1 MIARVPR
8 GWYEWGLVRPAGIF
22 AYGQL
27 PGVDDMAIRAIAVE
41 DDEAVSKLIVQVLT
55 SHGFEVVGTAATGED
70 GVALARRT
78 QPDVALVDLGLPKMS
93 GEDVIATIRRDLP
106 KTACIALTA
115 VDIPARVLNA
125 MRSGA
130 AGYIL
135 KPFHASD
142 LARAVEDVLSG
153 EAAPISPRAAK
164 VLLSEFRGDAPDQKP
179 SSGPALS
186 KRELEV
192 LQLLVHGHTYA
203 DVASALGIAEGTV
216 QTYVKRIYEKMDVS
230 TKAEA
235 ALLAV
240 ARGLVKL

>member
-1 MIARVPR
+1 
-8 GWYEWGLVRPAGIF
+8 
-22 AYGQL
+22 
-27 PGVDDMAIRAIAVE
+27 MAIRAIAVE
-41 DDEAVSKLIVQVLT
+41 DDEAVSRLISQVLT

-70 GVALARRT
+70 GVALARQTR
-78 QPDVALVDLGLPKMS
+78 PDVALVDLGLPKMS

-179 SSGPALS
+179 SAGPALS

-203 DVASALGIAEGTV
+203 DVAQALGIAEGTV

-240 ARGLVKL
+240 ARGLVKP

>member
-1 MIARVPR
+1 
-8 GWYEWGLVRPAGIF
+8 
-22 AYGQL
+22 
-27 PGVDDMAIRAIAVE
+27 MAIRAIAVE
-41 DDEAVSKLIVQVLT
+41 DDEAVAKLIASVLA
-55 SHGFEVVGTAATGED
+55 SNGFEVCGTAGTGEE
-70 GVALARRT
+70 GVALARRER
-78 QPDVALVDLGLPKMS
+78 PDVALIDLGLPKMS
-93 GEDVIATIRRDLP
+93 GEDVIATIRQELP

-115 VDIPARVLNA
+115 VDIPARVLGA
-125 MRSGA
+125 MRAGA

-135 KPFHASD
+135 KPFHASE
-142 LARAVEDVLSG
+142 LARSIEEVLSG

-164 VLLSEFRGDAPDQKP
+164 VLLSELRGDPPEQRN
-179 SSGPALS
+179 GPALS

-203 DVASALGIAEGTV
+203 DVAQALGIAEGTV

-240 ARGLVKL
+240 ARGLVRP

>member
-1 MIARVPR
+1 
-8 GWYEWGLVRPAGIF
+8 
-22 AYGQL
+22 
-27 PGVDDMAIRAIAVE
+27 MAIRAIAVE
-41 DDEAVSKLIVQVLT
+41 DDEAVARLIAQVLT
-55 SHGFEVVGTAATGED
+55 THGFQVCGTAASGEE
-70 GVALARRT
+70 GVALARRER
-78 QPDVALVDLGLPKMS
+78 PDVALVDLGLPKMS
-93 GEDVIATIRRDLP
+93 GEDVIATIRQELP

-115 VDIPARVLNA
+115 VDIPARVLGA
-125 MRSGA
+125 MRAGA

-135 KPFHASD
+135 KPFHASE
-142 LARAVEDVLSG
+142 LARSIEDVLSG

-164 VLLSEFRGDAPDQKP
+164 VLLQELRGDPPDQRAKD
-179 SSGPALS
+179 GPALS

-203 DVASALGIAEGTV
+203 DVAQALGIAEGTV

-240 ARGLVKL
+240 ARGLVKP